1 MSPFGRKGV
10 TSAQMDPGTRGF
22 ISFLLDAF
30 RDVVVDDLVEENL
43 FWYVLLM
50 LVAGANP

>member
-30 RDVVVDDLVEENL
+30 RDVVVDLVEENL